1 MNKEWYN
8 LLTEEDFSQLVKVL
22 DSATPEELS
31 EFLGGLSDEEL
42 KKACRGFSPDETAD
56 FLVKLDENVSLKE
69 RIISLLKDNELDK
82 VMDEMSVEDT
92 VDMVEDL
99 PAGVA
104 RRIAEEDEILR
115 LLQERNFTVLKPLLR
130 EFNPTDLAEIFD
142 EVPKEEVVLIFRIL
156 PKDLAA
162 ETFVEMSGDSKEA
175 LIRSLND
182 IELKAVMDELF
193 LDDTV
198 DLIEEMPANVVKRI
212 IAQSDA
218 ETRAYINEL
227 LKYPKDSAGSI
238 MTFEFVSLTSS
249 MTVSAAFERIRKTGV
264 DKETIYTMYVTD
276 EKKKLIGIV
285 SAKDLLLASPN
296 SKIGDIMEDNVIYV
310 ETLTDKEDVSNMIAK
325 YGFLAMPVVDGEKR
339 LVGIVT
345 VDDAIQIMQDEST
358 EDMAKM
364 SAVTPSDKPY
374 LKTSVWKIWLNRIP
388 WLLILMISATFTG
401 MIISANEETLNM
413 PVFGII
419 LTASIPMLMDTGGNA
434 GSQASV
440 TIIRGIALGEV
451 EFRDIGKVIW
461 KEVRASILLGLTL
474 AVACF
479 VKLMLVDRLWAITN
493 GFNVALVICLSL
505 LSTVVLAKL
514 IGCTLPLI
522 AKKCHLDPAVVASP
536 FITTIVDALS
546 LSIYCLIAISMLS
559 GLAV

>member
-238 MTFEFVSLTSS
+238 MTIEFVSLTSS

-264 DKETIYTMYVTD
+264 DK
-276 EKKKLIGIV
+276 
-285 SAKDLLLASPN
+285 
-296 SKIGDIMEDNVIYV
+296 
-310 ETLTDKEDVSNMIAK
+310 
-325 YGFLAMPVVDGEKR
+325 
-339 LVGIVT
+339 
-345 VDDAIQIMQDEST
+345 
-358 EDMAKM
+358 
-364 SAVTPSDKPY
+364 
-374 LKTSVWKIWLNRIP
+374 
-388 WLLILMISATFTG
+388 
-401 MIISANEETLNM
+401 
-413 PVFGII
+413 
-419 LTASIPMLMDTGGNA
+419 
-434 GSQASV
+434 
-440 TIIRGIALGEV
+440 
-451 EFRDIGKVIW
+451 
-461 KEVRASILLGLTL
+461 
-474 AVACF
+474 
-479 VKLMLVDRLWAITN
+479 
-493 GFNVALVICLSL
+493 
-505 LSTVVLAKL
+505 
-514 IGCTLPLI
+514 
-522 AKKCHLDPAVVASP
+522 
-536 FITTIVDALS
+536 
-546 LSIYCLIAISMLS
+546 
-559 GLAV
+559 

>member
-1 MNKEWYN
+1 M
-8 LLTEEDFSQLVKVL
+8 TEEDFSQLVKVL

-193 LDDTV
+193 LDDTAYYRAV
-198 DLIEEMPANVVKRI
+198 GRRNSRLYKRAAEIPQRQRRQHNDNRVRVADEFDDRFRSFRAHTQNGRGQGNNLHHVRHRREEK
-212 IAQSDA
+212 
-218 ETRAYINEL
+218 AYRHSVG
-227 LKYPKDSAGSI
+227 KG
-238 MTFEFVSLTSS
+238 F
-249 MTVSAAFERIRKTGV
+249 AARF
-264 DKETIYTMYVTD
+264 
-276 EKKKLIGIV
+276 
-285 SAKDLLLASPN
+285 P
-296 SKIGDIMEDNVIYV
+296 
-310 ETLTDKEDVSNMIAK
+310 
-325 YGFLAMPVVDGEKR
+325 
-339 LVGIVT
+339 
-345 VDDAIQIMQDEST
+345 
-358 EDMAKM
+358 
-364 SAVTPSDKPY
+364 
-374 LKTSVWKIWLNRIP
+374 
-388 WLLILMISATFTG
+388 
-401 MIISANEETLNM
+401 
-413 PVFGII
+413 
-419 LTASIPMLMDTGGNA
+419 
-434 GSQASV
+434 
-440 TIIRGIALGEV
+440 
-451 EFRDIGKVIW
+451 
-461 KEVRASILLGLTL
+461 
-474 AVACF
+474 
-479 VKLMLVDRLWAITN
+479 
-493 GFNVALVICLSL
+493 
-505 LSTVVLAKL
+505 
-514 IGCTLPLI
+514 
-522 AKKCHLDPAVVASP
+522 
-536 FITTIVDALS
+536 
-546 LSIYCLIAISMLS
+546 
-559 GLAV
+559 